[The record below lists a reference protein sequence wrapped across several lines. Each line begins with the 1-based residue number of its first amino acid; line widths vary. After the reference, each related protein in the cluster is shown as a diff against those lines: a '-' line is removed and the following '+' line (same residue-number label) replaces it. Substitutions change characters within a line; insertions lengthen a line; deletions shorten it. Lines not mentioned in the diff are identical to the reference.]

1 MPDIETVTRSCG
13 GGLNLNALSPGR
25 SERGTVC
32 AAWRLGAVE
41 RAVESV
47 SAKAMQTGQGCLPW
61 WPEVGRLQ
69 AFAGFGAEFWCV
81 VTAFAAFQDVSS
93 VPAVFVDKD
102 RRSQRGG

>member
-1 MPDIETVTRSCG
+1 MPDIETVMRIRG
-13 GGLNLNALSPGR
+13 GGLDLDALLPGR

-61 WPEVGRLQ
+61 WPKVGRLQ

-81 VTAFAAFQDVSS
+81 VIVVAARQGVGF